1 VTRTGGDGFAA
12 GLSADERAALF
23 AAGRRRRYP
32 RHARV
37 FHEGDRS
44 DFVIVIVEGRVK
56 IVATAE
62 DGSEALLSVREPGA
76 LVGELAA
83 LDEAP
88 RLASA
93 VVLEPLTAIVLT
105 AEQFRA
111 FVADHPRV
119 ALQLMSV
126 LIGRLREADRRRVE
140 FGAYDVAGR
149 LARLL
154 IELTADHEG
163 PTAAGVGAAQVHL
176 SQHELAGLIGASR
189 ESVARALGQ
198 LRSRGLLTTGRRTI
212 AIADLEALRSL
223 AG

>member
-1 VTRTGGDGFAA
+1 MTGNGGDGFVAA
-12 GLSADERAALF
+12 LSDVERAALF

-56 IVATAE
+56 IVATAA
-62 DGSEALLSVREPGA
+62 DGSEAVLSVRDPGT

-83 LDEAP
+83 LDQAP

-93 VVLEPLTAIVLT
+93 IALEPLTVIVLT
-105 AEQFRA
+105 AEEFRS
-111 FVADHPRV
+111 FVAEHPRV

-126 LIGRLREADRRRVE
+126 LIARLREADRRRVE

-154 IELTADHEG
+154 VDLTADHDG
-163 PTAAGVGAAQVHL
+163 TAGAAEIRL

-198 LRSRGLLTTGRRTI
+198 LRGRGLLTTGRRTI
-212 AIADLEALRSL
+212 AIADLEALRLL